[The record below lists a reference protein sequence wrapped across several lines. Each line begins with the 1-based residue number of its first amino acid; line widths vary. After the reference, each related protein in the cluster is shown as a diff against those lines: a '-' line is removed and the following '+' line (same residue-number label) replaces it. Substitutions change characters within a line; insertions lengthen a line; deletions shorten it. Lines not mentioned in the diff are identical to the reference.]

1 LQAYARV
8 RTRDDFRPY
17 AMDRDEVLTLEQAL
31 DRLRPLVGD
40 IADWTDLMAFLPA
53 GWEADPKRR
62 RTATAANFA
71 AALELVKAGKVALR
85 QSETFAPI
93 QLKRRDDA

>member
-17 AMDRDEVLTLEQAL
+17 AMDRDEILTLEQAL

-40 IADWTDLMAFLPA
+40 LADWTDLMAFLPQ
-53 GWEADPKRR
+53 GWEATPSAAAPPRRPISRR
-62 RTATAANFA
+62 RWNW
-71 AALELVKAGKVALR
+71 
-85 QSETFAPI
+85 
-93 QLKRRDDA
+93 